1 MPNALLPWQAV
12 HVRGVSMVPTLRDGD
27 LVIVRHGARI
37 RPGDVVLATYR
48 SMPDH
53 YVLKRAVRPV
63 SGGWWLGTDNE
74 AAGGDS
80 DAHGVADVLARVV
93 LLQRADARRFTVMRR
108 RASRLVP
115 P

>member
-1 MPNALLPWQAV
+1 MPHALLPWQAV

-27 LVIVRHGARI
+27 LVIVRYGARI
-37 RPGDVVLATYR
+37 RAGDVVLATYR

-63 SGGWWLGTDNE
+63 SGGWWLGTDNA

-80 DAHGVADVLARVV
+80 DAHGVADILARVV
-93 LLQRADARRFTVMRR
+93 LRKGAGSRRITVMRR
-108 RASRLVP
+108 RASRLVRP
-115 P
+115 

>member
-12 HVRGVSMVPTLRDGD
+12 HVRGASMVPTLRDGD

-48 SMPDH
+48 TMPDH
-53 YVLKRAVRPV
+53 LVVKRVVRPAA
-63 SGGWWLGTDNE
+63 GGWWLGSDNA

-80 DAHGVADVLARVV
+80 EAHGVADVSARAV
-93 LLQRADARRFTVMRR
+93 LRRRAGARRLTMMRR
-108 RASRLVP
+108 RAPLRT
-115 P
+115 